1 MKNSVKSRENQ
12 LTNFSVIKEAQP
24 QAAFLPFAN
33 ALRKKLSYFVR
44 TNSNIRPLLLPLE
57 RIIRS
62 TFIPALTRGHI
73 CNYKKYHY
81 FLTNQIRQIGSS
93 IMKSNKITL
102 AHTISIKQ
110 QILQYKINEDN
121 LKKFKTEVKKSK
133 KENNKVFIEKI
144 LTQMNDKGKHLVD
157 LSTQTGVSNW
167 LMILSI
173 TEFGFELYLSS
184 SSGIQ
189 SDYFV
194 AGK

>member
-1 MKNSVKSRENQ
+1 
-12 LTNFSVIKEAQP
+12 
-24 QAAFLPFAN
+24 
-33 ALRKKLSYFVR
+33 
-44 TNSNIRPLLLPLE
+44 
-57 RIIRS
+57 
-62 TFIPALTRGHI
+62 
-73 CNYKKYHY
+73 
-81 FLTNQIRQIGSS
+81 
-93 IMKSNKITL
+93 MKSNKITL

-133 KENNKVFIEKI
+133 KENKVFIEKI

-167 LMILSI
+167 LVILSI

-189 SDYFV
+189 SDYVV

>member
-1 MKNSVKSRENQ
+1 
-12 LTNFSVIKEAQP
+12 
-24 QAAFLPFAN
+24 
-33 ALRKKLSYFVR
+33 
-44 TNSNIRPLLLPLE
+44 
-57 RIIRS
+57 
-62 TFIPALTRGHI
+62 
-73 CNYKKYHY
+73 
-81 FLTNQIRQIGSS
+81 
-93 IMKSNKITL
+93 MKSNKITL
-102 AHTISIKQ
+102 AHTISRKQ

>member
-1 MKNSVKSRENQ
+1 
-12 LTNFSVIKEAQP
+12 
-24 QAAFLPFAN
+24 
-33 ALRKKLSYFVR
+33 
-44 TNSNIRPLLLPLE
+44 
-57 RIIRS
+57 
-62 TFIPALTRGHI
+62 
-73 CNYKKYHY
+73 
-81 FLTNQIRQIGSS
+81 
-93 IMKSNKITL
+93 MKSNKITL

-133 KENNKVFIEKI
+133 KENKVFIEKI

-167 LMILSI
+167 LVILLI
-173 TEFGFELYLSS
+173 TEFGFELCLSS

-189 SDYFV
+189 SDYVV